1 MILLEIDQFH
11 KPKFGNRK
19 NNTKCNQIVK
29 VKIQP
34 QLHQE
39 STGQMSFV
47 FFFRVQKKNCQ
58 LFQKNSWAVK
68 PESCC

>member
-11 KPKFGNRK
+11 KPTFGNRK

-47 FFFRVQKKNCQ
+47 FLLQSPKKK
-58 LFQKNSWAVK
+58 LSAVSEK
-68 PESCC
+68 FLGFET

>member
-47 FFFRVQKKNCQ
+47 FFFRVQKKK
-58 LFQKNSWAVK
+58 LSAVSEK
-68 PESCC
+68 FLGCET